1 MLPSYV
7 RPHHQQFGELWFVNV
22 LYLPSNYTIYAI
34 MNVFHSS
41 GSKWYIH
48 ESILFIFIG
57 FYFGIYTGC
66 LISSVM
72 VSNLHRTI
80 FFWGSDDEILDLE
93 TSKLY
98 IFAFKFLK
106 LFLACIVL
114 KIWRQKC
121 IVLKFLNPKFQHLNI
136 RKRWFYEGLKQCHN
150 LWDTLYLIK
159 WI

>member
-72 VSNLHRTI
+72 VSNLHKTI
-80 FFWGSDDEILDLE
+80 IFRGSEAESLDLE
-93 TSKLY
+93 TSKLS
-98 IFAFKFLK
+98 IFALEFLK
-106 LFLACIVL
+106 LYTLSFWYKNKKKFAWKYERIAKIV
-114 KIWRQKC
+114 
-121 IVLKFLNPKFQHLNI
+121 VLHS
-136 RKRWFYEGLKQCHN
+136 Y
-150 LWDTLYLIK
+150 
-159 WI
+159 